1 LRFGYLGLFRIS
13 ILEFRICFKKR
24 RCLIEPKVGGMKRND
39 LRCNRRIR
47 VPEVRLIGSSGEQL
61 GVFITV
67 EALRRA
73 EQEGLDLVEISPT
86 ARPPVCKIMD
96 YGKYKYEQAKK
107 RHEAKKHQVVIRTKE
122 IKMRPATDEHDLQ
135 TKLRHIK
142 RFLEEGD
149 KVKVTLR
156 FRGREMAH
164 IDLGRQRMDRIV
176 REISDMGEVDQ
187 FPKLEG
193 RMMSMMVVPKKK

>member
-1 LRFGYLGLFRIS
+1 MALFR
-13 ILEFRICFKKR
+13 R
-24 RCLIEPKVGGMKRND
+24 RCPIEPREGARRND
-39 LRCNRRIR
+39 LRINRRIR
-47 VPEVRLIGSSGEQL
+47 VPEVRLIGSAGEQL
-61 GVFITV
+61 GIFITV

-107 RHEAKKHQVVIRTKE
+107 RHEAKKHQIVIRTKE
-122 IKMRPATDEHDLQ
+122 IKMRPATDEHDVQ
-135 TKLRHIK
+135 TKLKHIK
-142 RFLEEGD
+142 RFLDEGD

-164 IDLGRQRMDRIV
+164 IDLGRARMTRIV
-176 REISDMGEVDQ
+176 QEVADVGEVEQ
-187 FPKLEG
+187 YPKLDG
-193 RMMSMMVVPKKK
+193 RMMSMMIIPKKK

>member
-1 LRFGYLGLFRIS
+1 
-13 ILEFRICFKKR
+13 
-24 RCLIEPKVGGMKRND
+24 
-39 LRCNRRIR
+39 
-47 VPEVRLIGSSGEQL
+47 LIGPNGEQL
-61 GVFITV
+61 GIFITS
-67 EALRRA
+67 EALKRA
-73 EQEGLDLVEISPT
+73 EEAGLDLVEISPT

-107 RHEAKKHQVVIRTKE
+107 RHEAKKHQIVVRTKE

-164 IDLGRQRMDRIV
+164 MNLGRERLNRIV
-176 REISDMGEVDQ
+176 AEIGEMGEVEQ
-187 FPKLEG
+187 MPKLEG
-193 RMMSMMVVPKKK
+193 RLMSMIVGPAKKK

>member
-1 LRFGYLGLFRIS
+1 
-13 ILEFRICFKKR
+13 
-24 RCLIEPKVGGMKRND
+24 M
-39 LRCNRRIR
+39 
-47 VPEVRLIGSSGEQL
+47 IGPNGEQL
-61 GVFITV
+61 GIFITS
-67 EALRRA
+67 EALKRA
-73 EQEGLDLVEISPT
+73 EEAGLDLVEISPT

-107 RHEAKKHQVVIRTKE
+107 RHEAKKHQIVVRTKE

-164 IDLGRQRMDRIV
+164 MNLGRERLNRIV
-176 REISDMGEVDQ
+176 AEIGEMGEVEQ
-187 FPKLEG
+187 MPKLEG
-193 RMMSMMVVPKKK
+193 RLMSMIVGPAKKK

>member
-1 LRFGYLGLFRIS
+1 MRSVLCHCFG
-13 ILEFRICFKKR
+13 ICHLCFVIQKR
-24 RCLIEPKVGGMKRND
+24 RCLIEAREGKRGD
-39 LRCNRRIR
+39 LRINRRIR
-47 VPEVRLIGSSGEQL
+47 VPEVRLIDHDGSQL
-61 GVFITV
+61 GVFITS

-73 EQEGLDLVEISPT
+73 EDVGLDLVEISPT

-96 YGKYKYEQAKK
+96 YGKYKYDLAKK
-107 RHEAKKHQVVIRTKE
+107 RHEAKKHQIVIRTKE

-156 FRGREMAH
+156 FRGREMSH
-164 IDLGRQRMDRIV
+164 IDLGRERMKRIIQEV
-176 REISDMGEVDQ
+176 VDLGEVEQ

-193 RMMSMMVVPKKK
+193 RMMGMLVVPKKK

>member
-1 LRFGYLGLFRIS
+1 
-13 ILEFRICFKKR
+13 
-24 RCLIEPKVGGMKRND
+24 M
-39 LRCNRRIR
+39 
-47 VPEVRLIGSSGEQL
+47 
-61 GVFITV
+61 GVFITS
-67 EALRRA
+67 EALKRA
-73 EQEGLDLVEISPT
+73 EEAGLDLVEISPT

-96 YGKYKYEQAKK
+96 YGKYKYDQAKK
-107 RHEAKKHQVVIRTKE
+107 RHEAKKHQVVVRTKE

-164 IDLGRQRMDRIV
+164 MDLGRQRLARIV
-176 REISDMGEVDQ
+176 QEVAEIGEVEQ
-187 FPKLEG
+187 MPKLEG
-193 RMMSMMVVPKKK
+193 RMMSMVVGPAKKK

>member
-1 LRFGYLGLFRIS
+1 
-13 ILEFRICFKKR
+13 
-24 RCLIEPKVGGMKRND
+24 
-39 LRCNRRIR
+39 
-47 VPEVRLIGSSGEQL
+47 
-61 GVFITV
+61 
-67 EALRRA
+67 
-73 EQEGLDLVEISPT
+73 
-86 ARPPVCKIMD
+86 MD

-107 RHEAKKHQVVIRTKE
+107 RHEAKKHQIVVRTKE

-149 KVKVTLR
+149 KVKVTVR

-164 IDLGRQRMDRIV
+164 VNIGRERMDRIV
-176 REISDMGEVDQ
+176 KEIAELGEVEQ

-193 RMMSMMVVPKKK
+193 RMMSMIVGPAKKSK